1 MKYNELIEDKKECIS
16 SCEKDNIYKYE
27 FKNKCYNDF
36 PSNSSKRKN
45 NDGVS
50 YFSLNKN
57 YFCKPFCNEDIP
69 F

>member
-1 MKYNELIEDKKECIS
+1 MKYNKLIEDKKQCIS

-45 NDGVS
+45 NDDVS
-50 YFSLNKN
+50 YF
-57 YFCKPFCNEDIP
+57 
-69 F
+69 